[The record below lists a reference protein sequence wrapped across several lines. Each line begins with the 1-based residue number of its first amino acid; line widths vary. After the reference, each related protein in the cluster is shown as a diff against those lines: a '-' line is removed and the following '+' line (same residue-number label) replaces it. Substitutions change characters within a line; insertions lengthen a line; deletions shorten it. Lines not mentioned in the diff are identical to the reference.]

1 MAKYMLGQF
10 RHSLDD
16 KNRVRIPAKFR
27 EGLGHP
33 AYIIPGRAGCLY
45 IVSEDNF
52 ENFVSRFTQADAY
65 LDDATNDVAT
75 AFMMAGEE
83 LSEDAQGRVLFSK
96 STKEIASIDKEVV
109 FVGKATYVEVW
120 SAETFDK
127 KFGVL
132 NPDKISKM
140 LESLRK
146 QGV

>member
-10 RHSLDD
+10 RHSLDE

-33 AYIIPGRAGCLY
+33 SYIIPGRAGCLY
-45 IVSEDNF
+45 IVAEDNF
-52 ENFVSRFTQADAY
+52 ESFISRFANSDAF
-65 LDDATNDVAT
+65 LDDTTNDVAT
-75 AFMMAGEE
+75 AFMMAGDE
-83 LSEDAQGRVLFSK
+83 LSEDAQGRVLFTK
-96 STKEIASIDKEVV
+96 AIKEIASINKDVV

-120 SAETFDK
+120 AAETFDA